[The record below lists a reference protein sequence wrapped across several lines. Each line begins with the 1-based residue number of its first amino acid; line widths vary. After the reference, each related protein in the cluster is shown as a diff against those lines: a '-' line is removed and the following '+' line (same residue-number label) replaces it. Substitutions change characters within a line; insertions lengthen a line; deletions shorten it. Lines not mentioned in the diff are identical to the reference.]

1 MFTQKTS
8 SEINLL
14 LFNNDVTNL
23 KTLDL
28 QLEVSREQK
37 ISISEVDVQRCSV
50 KKVFLKFYKMHRTT
64 PVPESLF

>member
-1 MFTQKTS
+1 MFTQKPS

-28 QLEVSREQK
+28 QLEVSRKQK
-37 ISISEVDVQRCSV
+37 ISIFRSSCPEVFC
-50 KKVFLKFYKMHRTT
+50 KKVFLKFYKMHRKT